1 MPWQGLGISNILE
14 SMSIRFAIILMI
26 IFYSVPLMSAAQQ
39 LRYDTLHEGRV
50 IIEKDAR
57 IDALRLKMK
66 EYNDGVAKR
75 PRQENGFRLMLL
87 STSDRAKVSKLRTRL
102 LQLYPDQKLY
112 TLFKSPYIKVKFG
125 NFLDKEEAER
135 MKDEIQSKGLVEGN
149 IYIVPEKIE
158 VSEDQETESVDPVA
172 PKE

>member
-1 MPWQGLGISNILE
+1 
-14 SMSIRFAIILMI
+14 MSIRTTIIAIV
-26 IFYSVPLMSAAQQ
+26 IFFSGPVFSNAQQ

-57 IDALRLKMK
+57 IDALRLKTK
-66 EYNDGVAKR
+66 EYNDELSR
-75 PRQENGFRLMLL
+75 QPRQENGFRLMLL
-87 STSDRAKVSKLRTRL
+87 STSDRNKVTQLRTRL

-125 NFLDKEEAER
+125 NFLDREEAER
-135 MKDEIQSKGLVEGN
+135 MRDEILSKGLVDGN

-158 VSEDQETESVDPVA
+158 VSADKDAENGDSTV
-172 PKE
+172 PKQ